1 MIKLSFVVPVYNVEH
16 YLRKCVDSLLAQNYE
31 DYEIILVDDGSTDN
45 SPKICKA
52 YASRYDNIYIIHQ
65 RNSGV
70 GAARNTGI
78 KTARGKYICF
88 VDSDDYWEPN
98 VLGEL
103 MVQIERDKL
112 DVLRIKYQNVNECYE
127 VFNPNKSAPYRHD
140 DYSEVVTDGITFLNT
155 RLGTACYAVM
165 FIVRRE
171 LLLNC
176 RFVPNVYFE
185 DADWAPRMMIEAKRI
200 ASTDTIVYNYLVR
213 KGSITK
219 AIERSKQQK
228 VLDDKMRLVGELQR
242 QAAALVAQG
251 KDNRWFRRMI
261 ADTVI
266 SIIGI
271 LSAEFYPERKAYLT
285 QLQQM
290 KVYPILS
297 PLPKARM
304 INLSPRLAV
313 EVLHAKNV

>member
-1 MIKLSFVVPVYNVEH
+1 MIKLSFVAPVYNVEH
-16 YLRKCVDSLLAQNYE
+16 YLRKCVDSLLAQDYE

-45 SPKICKA
+45 SLKICKA

-70 GAARNTGI
+70 GAARNAGI
-78 KTARGKYICF
+78 KAARGKYICF
-88 VDSDDYWEPN
+88 VDSDDYWEQN
-98 VLGEL
+98 VLGGL
-103 MVQIERDKL
+103 MEQIERDNL
-112 DVLRIKYQNVNECYE
+112 DVLRFKYQNVNEQYK
-127 VFNPNKSAPYRHD
+127 VFRPYKTDPYCED
-140 DYSEVVTDGITFLNT
+140 DYSETLTDGVTFLNT

-185 DADWAPRMMIEAKRI
+185 DADWTPRMMIEAKRI

-228 VLDDKMRLVGELQR
+228 VLDDKMRLAGELQR
-242 QAAALVAQG
+242 QAAELAAQG

-271 LSAEFYPERKAYLT
+271 LSVSFYNERKAYLA
-285 QLQQM
+285 QLKQM
-290 KVYPILS
+290 DVYPIQS
-297 PLPKARM
+297 PLLKARM
-304 INLSPRLAV
+304 INFSPRLAV
-313 EVLHAKNV
+313 EVLHAKNR